1 MCSAHAACVHG
12 VAGASIVAMLA
23 ALRRTE
29 RCISASSQN
38 GGGRIAGA
46 DERQGRGERFDTGD
60 GMAINPAWAPDGTKI
75 AFSSNDDGNE
85 EIFIMNAD
93 GTNRTQITR

>member
-1 MCSAHAACVHG
+1 MCSAQAACVHG

-46 DERQGRGERFDTGD
+46 DERQGRGERFDERGGLCGFEHHQRRMIVAAYRESNCAMSIRTAGL
-60 GMAINPAWAPDGTKI
+60 IEPKC
-75 AFSSNDDGNE
+75 SSG
-85 EIFIMNAD
+85 
-93 GTNRTQITR
+93 G